1 MTNDKHQQTQIDPI
15 IYSNSKKK
23 EKMTRNFDT
32 QLLIDML
39 LYINIGFY
47 ISILCTTSYW

>member
-1 MTNDKHQQTQIDPI
+1 MTNINKLKLIQSFIQIQ
-15 IYSNSKKK
+15 KKK